1 VKNSVD
7 CYVLRGDSEEF
18 APALANILKSLRS
31 IRYLIENG
39 EDAHRHITI
48 EKSPRGRATP
58 WKDTL

>member
-1 VKNSVD
+1 
-7 CYVLRGDSEEF
+7 
-18 APALANILKSLRS
+18 
-31 IRYLIENG
+31 LIENG